1 MDNNNTNYV
10 HVVNWLFLL
19 FQSHPMCTTHCV
31 VSRTSSNFLFVLYY
45 LASVSPNSANG
56 PKVLTPSLAEFV
68 FRLTKLTKLL
78 ENVHWNALL
87 PIEIK
92 RNHQIWP
99 IPPKNVLFKFKESQR
114 FMVVDVESKNM
125 IIVKWSIIRTF
136 PLTS

>member
-1 MDNNNTNYV
+1 M
-10 HVVNWLFLL
+10 LSIGCF
-19 FQSHPMCTTHCV
+19 FCFRAIQCV
-31 VSRTSSNFLFVLYY
+31 VSRTSSSFLFVLYY

-68 FRLTKLTKLL
+68 FRLTKLTKLTKLL

-99 IPPKNVLFKFKESQR
+99 IPPKMSFLSSR
-114 FMVVDVESKNM
+114 
-125 IIVKWSIIRTF
+125 IVSVSW
-136 PLTS
+136 L